1 MIELEIKTKNIKTE
15 SNSLSELLDFINKN
29 NYKVDKEVV
38 NFIKKLEMKEYKK
51 EEEERGFKKWW
62 TLIILKTWKNFVK
75 SII

>member
-51 EEEERGFKKWW
+51 EEEERGFKK
-62 TLIILKTWKNFVK
+62 
-75 SII
+75 